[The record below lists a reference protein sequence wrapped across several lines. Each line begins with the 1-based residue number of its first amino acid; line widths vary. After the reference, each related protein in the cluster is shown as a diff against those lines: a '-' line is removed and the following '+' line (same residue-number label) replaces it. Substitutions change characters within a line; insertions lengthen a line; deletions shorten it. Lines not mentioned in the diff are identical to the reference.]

1 VTTILMHLLAAYAV
15 VAAPWLGRVL
25 YQRTLR
31 RIREGDPL
39 AKIKMY
45 RMIVTDQV
53 ITTALLLWLGLSG
66 AILPAR
72 LGLGAPR
79 SWWLS
84 AGLTVML
91 AGLLIGSGFSLRRGR
106 EQILK
111 KLKRAEALLPFT
123 LDERRWFAAISIGAG
138 ISEELLFRGFGFYY
152 LSLWFL
158 HINLLECT
166 LVTSLVFGLGHLYQ
180 GWKGILSTGVTGLI
194 MAGLY
199 VLSGNLLLPVVFH
212 AIADYRVLL
221 FFPPQTLPQTL
232 AAEGAA

>member
-1 VTTILMHLLAAYAV
+1 
-15 VAAPWLGRVL
+15 
-25 YQRTLR
+25 
-31 RIREGDPL
+31 
-39 AKIKMY
+39 
-45 RMIVTDQV
+45 
-53 ITTALLLWLGLSG
+53 
-66 AILPAR
+66 
-72 LGLGAPR
+72 
-79 SWWLS
+79 
-84 AGLTVML
+84 ML